1 MFFRYNLVTIL
12 WALFLLLITLT
23 PGNAMP
29 TTGNFTVPHSDKV
42 VHFVGF
48 GILAFLM
55 SRGFKKQYSKIWL
68 RNHYILCS
76 LVLAI
81 SFGIIIEI
89 FQLYIPDRSFDLFDI
104 VANTTGV
111 LAGLGTLYFYYK
123 ITKTTGL

>member
-29 TTGNFTVPHSDKV
+29 TTGNFNVPHSDKV